1 MPVNQWLGVMNTF
14 QKIAKLKNNIEEPFS
29 HAAVYSSETLSSGVK
44 RVVAG
49 APNGEYRTFAEL
61 TFVLTAPY
69 FLLYVLHTPRG
80 EGDPG
85 RYQSPAL
92 TGIEVSNF
100 LVEFSDFLGRDAR
113 FDIWSHSPNSG
124 GTVVW
129 ERHNMI
135 YAYGPLNDYEK
146 ILINLGYETG
156 KTDANFPHCHYYRAE
171 YDVTAKY
178 LLNYMEWS
186 KAPLQPEDEQ

>member
-1 MPVNQWLGVMNTF
+1 MNNF
-14 QKIAKLKNNIEEPFS
+14 QKIAKFENNNEEPFS
-29 HAAVYSSETLSSGVK
+29 HAAVYSMQTLSSGVD
-44 RVVAG
+44 RIVAG
-49 APNGEYRTFAEL
+49 APNGEYRTFSDL
-61 TFVLTAPY
+61 TFALTAPY

-92 TGIEVSNF
+92 SEVEVLEF
-100 LVEFSDFLGRDAR
+100 LKEFSDFLGGDAR

-129 ERHNMI
+129 ERHNLI
-135 YAYGPLNDYEK
+135 YAYGPLNEYEQ
-146 ILINLGYETG
+146 ILINLGYDKG
-156 KTDANFPHCHYYRAE
+156 KADSNFPHCHYYRDE
-171 YDVTAKY
+171 FDEVAKN

-186 KAPLQPEDEQ
+186 KAPLQPEDAQ